1 MLSISWEVLSDVLTE
16 KAPKSSSRDGAGNSS
31 VLRGLLKDYSVVI
44 GKKLRG
50 PLVSGCLR
58 LGMWVSVLKTWYFLS
73 TVYALFTLNVHVYYF
88 YLTNYFTSLQSCT
101 KQSSDSFQQ
110 NPPALFTASQTRAKY
125 INYIFHDCR
134 KMHNMFFKKI
144 KIIWTMECCCFMIC
158 ERGCTQLWKLFD
170 SYAQLCLLFVLSV
183 GFVEERMTL
192 QTCNNSTVCYSE
204 NELRSGTRYF
214 IKTCKWKVLPQ
225 VLKHY
230 L

>member
-134 KMHNMFFKKI
+134 KMHNMFLKKNKNHLDNGMLLLHDMWKGMYTI
-144 KIIWTMECCCFMIC
+144 VKTFWLLCSALPPFCFISGLCRREDDTRNM
-158 ERGCTQLWKLFD
+158 QQQYSLLLWKW
-170 SYAQLCLLFVLSV
+170 
-183 GFVEERMTL
+183 T
-192 QTCNNSTVCYSE
+192 
-204 NELRSGTRYF
+204 
-214 IKTCKWKVLPQ
+214 
-225 VLKHY
+225 
-230 L
+230 